1 MAIFGNKSDLVEEE
15 KVDEEVVREYAK
27 EIDAIFGRT
36 SAKTGNGINDSINK
50 LISAYLKKIKESP
63 SSVKTNNDMNQNI
76 RIDNNNQKSNN
87 EGKKCCGKK

>member
-27 EIDAIFGRT
+27 EIGAIFGRT

-50 LISAYLKKIKESP
+50 LISAFLKKMKESP
-63 SSVKTNNDMNQNI
+63 PPQINKANINQSVKISKTNQNT
-76 RIDNNNQKSNN
+76 NSN
-87 EGKKCCGKK
+87 KKCCGKK

>member
-50 LISAYLKKIKESP
+50 LISAFLKKMKESP
-63 SSVKTNNDMNQNI
+63 PPQINKGDINQSVKISNTKNTN
-76 RIDNNNQKSNN
+76 SN
-87 EGKKCCGKK
+87 KKCCGKK